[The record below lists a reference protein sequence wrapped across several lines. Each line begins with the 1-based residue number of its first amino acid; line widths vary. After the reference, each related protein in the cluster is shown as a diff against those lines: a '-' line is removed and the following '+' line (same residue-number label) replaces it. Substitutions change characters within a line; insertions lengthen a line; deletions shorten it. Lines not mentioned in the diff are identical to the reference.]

1 MRKRTRAIRNT
12 VFALLCCTAAALA
25 GQSAFVPPIVSH
37 ADTQS
42 DLAQKIKD
50 ADDKLKE
57 LDQKI
62 AAAGTDIESNKD
74 LCSCAEVFWVQKVL
88 KRIRMW

>member
-50 ADDKLKE
+50 ADDTVASTTVPL
-57 LDQKI
+57 I
-62 AAAGTDIESNKD
+62 FFVA
-74 LCSCAEVFWVQKVL
+74 C
-88 KRIRMW
+88 